1 MRCVECCCISEDAR
15 DWIAKLIEDDEE
27 QDAESSVVLYCP
39 ACAEWEF
46 ERQPR
51 SLPVVA
57 LKWRF
62 ESSEL
67 TTTVSVMPENS
78 VLSSSW
84 CFSSSASVVQ
94 PPVPRAL
101 AIRRCNG
108 FRFLSDISM

>member
-67 TTTVSVMPENS
+67 TTTVAVMPENS

-84 CFSSSASVVQ
+84 
-94 PPVPRAL
+94 
-101 AIRRCNG
+101 
-108 FRFLSDISM
+108 

>member
-1 MRCVECCCISEDAR
+1 VECCCISEDAR

-67 TTTVSVMPENS
+67 TTTVAVMPENS
-78 VLSSSW
+78 VPLELLVLRQLGLGRAAAGA
-84 CFSSSASVVQ
+84 ASFG
-94 PPVPRAL
+94 L
-101 AIRRCNG
+101 RRCNG